1 MTCILVLLYSHSV
14 GSLYIHTVEETIYN
28 YIVYF
33 SLNLHYIGFMHIVK
47 RTTEHYPQF
56 ADNEDLQAEWR
67 EAKRR
72 NKVKVASF
80 LREKTGYIVN
90 PDAMFDVQVILPS

>member
-1 MTCILVLLYSHSV
+1 MCMHIARLICIFITYSV
-14 GSLYIHTVEETIYN
+14 
-28 YIVYF
+28 
-33 SLNLHYIGFMHIVK
+33 GFMHIFE
-47 RTTEHYPQF
+47 RTDENCPQF
-56 ADNEDLQAEWR
+56 ADNEDLQSEWR

-90 PDAMFDVQVILPS
+90 PDAMFDVQVS

>member
-1 MTCILVLLYSHSV
+1 
-14 GSLYIHTVEETIYN
+14 
-28 YIVYF
+28 
-33 SLNLHYIGFMHIVK
+33 MHIVK
-47 RTTEHYPQF
+47 RTNENCTHF
-56 ADNEDLQAEWR
+56 AVNEDLQFEWR

-90 PDAMFDVQVILPS
+90 PDAMFDVQVIYS